1 MTPGEINLKSVSDRL
16 EIVHVCLED
25 LRRLPAETLEEFSSD
40 FRNSGAAES
49 LLRRAIEALFDLLR
63 HLLSQKYG
71 RGTLEYKEVARLAVK
86 KGLVQD
92 RRLGEILMKLAGFRN
107 RLTHFYQEVTPEELY
122 GIVKNELGDLEQ
134 IAEELRQ
141 SAAQASDA

>member
-1 MTPGEINLKSVSDRL
+1 VTLGEIDLKAVSDRL
-16 EIVHVCLED
+16 EIVQTCLEN
-25 LRRLPAETLEEFSSD
+25 LRKLPAETLEEFSSD
-40 FRNSGAAES
+40 FRNSGTAES

-63 HLLSQKYG
+63 HLLSRKYG
-71 RGTLEYKEVARLAVK
+71 RGTLEYKEVARLAVE

-92 RRLGEILMKLAGFRN
+92 PRLGGVLRKLAGFRN
-107 RLTHFYQEVTPEELY
+107 RLIHFYDEVTPEELY

-141 SAAQASDA
+141 AAARASSS